1 MATALTS
8 TITEIDISRLK
19 RELESLGNV
28 RVISITPPK
37 GAIPATVIL
46 TQSDKISNLSP
57 SQQAQAQSRI
67 DNHVDYLDKAA
78 QLLGRTKLVAGTIE
92 PGNIEFVNN
101 GVAWKIS
108 SDKSLLPGGT
118 GRNIGSP
125 SSPVNV
131 IYANNIV
138 GSTGSLGGGTSS
150 IYGETPLGAIDGINA
165 TFLTTNTFIY
175 GTTRVFLNGIRL
187 LPGAGNAY
195 EEATDNSI
203 VLSAAPQPGDELMI
217 DYDPTA

>member
-37 GAIPATVIL
+37 GAIPATVVL
-46 TQSDKISNLSP
+46 TQGDKISNLTAA
-57 SQQAQAQSRI
+57 QQAQAQSKI
-67 DNHVDYLDKAA
+67 DSHVDYLDKSA
-78 QLLGRTKLVAGTIE
+78 QLLGRTKLVAGTLE
-92 PGNIEFVNN
+92 PGNIEFRNN
-101 GVAWKIS
+101 GLAWKIGP
-108 SDKSLLPGGT
+108 DKNLIPGGT

-138 GSTGSLGGGTSS
+138 GGNSSLGGGGAS
-150 IYGETPLGAIDGINA
+150 IYSEVPLGAIDGVNA
-165 TFLTTNTFIY
+165 AFLTTNTFIL
-175 GTTRVFLNGIRL
+175 GSTRVFLNGMRL
-187 LPGAGNAY
+187 LPGAGNGY
-195 EEATDNSI
+195 TESTDSSI
-203 VLSAAPQPGDELMI
+203 TLTEAPQPGDELMI
-217 DYDPTA
+217 DYDLA